1 MSSGDNVIIVIGGD
15 DNYKNEFENEVEQSV
30 LSPWAR
36 RIVSVQFSKEY
47 LDGRKS
53 FVFSWDKKHR
63 PIHEEALMHF
73 FDPDKKGER
82 FICQLPKKA
91 DPASMNPRQKTPAE
105 TIPTEEEE
113 KCPSDV
119 KKTTEQEGTFIS
131 FFYTFFQCI
140 FPRQEDRFYYLPM

>member
-1 MSSGDNVIIVIGGD
+1 
-15 DNYKNEFENEVEQSV
+15 
-30 LSPWAR
+30 
-36 RIVSVQFSKEY
+36 
-47 LDGRKS
+47 
-53 FVFSWDKKHR
+53 
-63 PIHEEALMHF
+63 MHF

-119 KKTTEQEGTFIS
+119 KKTTEQEGTFI
-131 FFYTFFQCI
+131 FFFFLHFVSMYFSQT
-140 FPRQEDRFYYLPM
+140 RG